1 MERRHAL
8 WALALVCLMNPLAC
22 SKTEPAAST
31 TAAPSAALSATLG
44 SATPAPEAAPT
55 PKKPITLTVGHDLWV
70 GYSGVFIAAELG
82 FFKDAGLDVKLK
94 PFSNPGDTLPALVSG
109 QLDIGLTTL
118 QNLAVLNGNSETDV
132 VAVGLVDSSNG
143 ADAVVAKKQYA
154 SLKDLKGKTVALTLG
169 EVNHF
174 LFLVGLKQNGL
185 DASMFKITSMSAD
198 DAGAAF
204 VAGKVDAAVTW
215 EPWVTK
221 ASKAGGHTIFSS
233 ASVPDTIMDS
243 VAVRKSHLRDQGPAY
258 LSFLKAVDRG
268 VALIKSDPDKST
280 TIIGKYLS
288 APAEDVKGMLA
299 GDKIY
304 GLAENKALFGSA
316 AAPGPAFKSMK
327 SVVDFSLESKL
338 VKKAPAPE
346 SLFEPS
352 LVRQ

>member
-1 MERRHAL
+1 MQRRHLLATLVAL
-8 WALALVCLMNPLAC
+8 LGTLAGC
-22 SKTEPAAST
+22 SKPDAPPASA
-31 TAAPSAALSATLG
+31 AAPSANAAVASA
-44 SATPAPEAAPT
+44 SAAPEPA
-55 PKKPITLTVGHDLWV
+55 KPVTLTVGHDLWV
-70 GYSGVFIAAELG
+70 GYSGVFIANELG
-82 FFKDAGLDVKLK
+82 YFKEAGLDVKLK
-94 PFSNPGDTLPALVSG
+94 SFSNPGDTLPALVAG

-132 VAVGLVDSSNG
+132 VAIGLLDSSNG

-174 LFLVGLKQNGL
+174 LFLVGLKQAGL
-185 DASMFKITSMSAD
+185 DPTAFKITSMSAD

-221 ASKAGGHTIFSS
+221 ANKSNGHVIFSS

-243 VAVRKSHLRDQGPAY
+243 VAVRRSKLKEQSAVY
-258 LSFLKAVDRG
+258 SAFLKAIDRG
-268 VALIKSDPDKST
+268 VALLKSDPDKAT
-280 TIIGKYLS
+280 PIIGKYLS
-288 APAEDVKGMLA
+288 APAEDVKGMLL

-304 GLAENKALFGSA
+304 GAAENKQLFGPSGDTA
-316 AAPGPAFKSMK
+316 PAFKSMT
-327 SVVDFSLESKL
+327 SVVDFALESKL
-338 VKKAPAPE
+338 VKKAPAPAA
-346 SLFEPS
+346 LFEPS

>member
-8 WALALVCLMNPLAC
+8 RAFMALFCLVSTQAC
-22 SKTEPAAST
+22 SKTEPDAASVAAS
-31 TAAPSAALSATLG
+31 AAPSAAASA
-44 SATPAPEAAPT
+44 SAAPEPT
-55 PKKPITLTVGHDLWV
+55 KPITLTVGHDLWV
-70 GYSGVFIAAELG
+70 GYSGVFIATELG
-82 FFKDAGLDVKLK
+82 FFKEAGLDVKLK
-94 PFSNPGDTLPALVSG
+94 PFSNPGDTLPALVAG

-118 QNLAVLNGNSETDV
+118 QNLAVLNGNSDTDV

-185 DASMFKITSMSAD
+185 DASSFKITSMSAD

-221 ASKAGGHTIFSS
+221 ASKSGGHVIFSS

-243 VAVRKSHLRDQGPAY
+243 VAVRRSHLKEQGPAY
-258 LSFLKAVDRG
+258 LTFLKAIDRG
-268 VALIKSDPDKST
+268 VAMIKSDPDKSAA
-280 TIIGKYLS
+280 IIGKYLS
-288 APAEDVKGMLA
+288 APADDVKGMLQ

-304 GLAENKALFGSA
+304 GLAENKTLFGSA
-316 AAPGPAFKSMK
+316 AEPGPAFKSMK

-338 VKKAPAPE
+338 VKKAPVPE

>member
-1 MERRHAL
+1 MHRRR
-8 WALALVCLMNPLAC
+8 ALATLTALFGIAFGQGC
-22 SKTEPAAST
+22 SK
-31 TAAPSAALSATLG
+31 
-44 SATPAPEAAPT
+44 PEAAPT
-55 PKKPITLTVGHDLWV
+55 GEAAPSASSAPMASGSPAPAEPTKPVTLTVGHDLWV
-70 GYSGVFIAAELG
+70 GYSGVFIANELG
-82 FFKDAGLDVKLK
+82 YFKDAGLDVKLK
-94 PFSNPGDTLPALVSG
+94 PFSNPGDTLPALVAG

-143 ADAVVAKKQYA
+143 ADAIVAKKQYA

-174 LFLVGLKQNGL
+174 LFLAGLKQAGL
-185 DASMFKITSMSAD
+185 DAASFKITSMSAD

-221 ASKAGGHTIFSS
+221 ANKSGGHTIFSS

-243 VAVRKSHLRDQGPAY
+243 VAVRRSKLKEKGPAY
-258 LSFLKAVDRG
+258 TAFLKAIDKG
-268 VALIKSDPDKST
+268 VALLKSDPDKAA

-288 APAEDVKGMLA
+288 APAEDVKGMLS

-304 GLAENKALFGSA
+304 GWADNQALFGA
-316 AAPGPAFKSMK
+316 ANAPGPAFKSMK
-327 SVVDFSLESKL
+327 SVVDFALESKL
-338 VKKAPAPE
+338 VKKAPVPE

-352 LVRQ
+352 LVRP

>member
-1 MERRHAL
+1 MERRRL
-8 WALALVCLMNPLAC
+8 LATLSLLLGLAAQGAC
-22 SKTEPAAST
+22 SKPDAAPTSEPAAS
-31 TAAPSAALSATLG
+31 AGPSAAPAS
-44 SATPAPEAAPT
+44 PAPEPS
-55 PKKPITLTVGHDLWV
+55 KPVTLTVGHDLWV
-70 GYSGVFIAAELG
+70 GYSGVFIASELG
-82 FFKDAGLDVKLK
+82 YFKEAGLDVKLK
-94 PFSNPGDTLPALVSG
+94 PFSNPGDTLPALVAG

-132 VAVGLVDSSNG
+132 VAIGLVDSSNG

-185 DASMFKITSMSAD
+185 DPASFKITSMSAD

-221 ASKAGGHTIFSS
+221 ANKSGGHTIFSS

-243 VAVRKSHLRDQGPAY
+243 VAVRRSKLKEQGPAY
-258 LSFLKAVDRG
+258 SAFMKAIDRG
-268 VALIKSDPDKST
+268 VALIKSDPDKAT

-288 APAEDVKGMLA
+288 APAEDVKGMLS

-304 GLAENKALFGSA
+304 GLADNRALFGASGA
-316 AAPGPAFKSMK
+316 TGPAFKSMK

-352 LVRQ
+352 LIRQ

>member
-1 MERRHAL
+1 MRRRNLLAIL
-8 WALALVCLMNPLAC
+8 AALVGTLAGC
-22 SKTEPAAST
+22 SKPDAPPPSAAAPSVSGPSAS
-31 TAAPSAALSATLG
+31 AAPSAA
-44 SATPAPEAAPT
+44 PPEPS
-55 PKKPITLTVGHDLWV
+55 KPVTLTVGHDLWV
-70 GYSGVFIAAELG
+70 GYSGVFIANELG
-82 FFKDAGLDVKLK
+82 YFKDAGLDVKLK
-94 PFSNPGDTLPALVSG
+94 SFSNPGDTLPALVAG

-132 VAVGLVDSSNG
+132 IAIGLLDSSNG

-174 LFLVGLKQNGL
+174 LFLVGLKQAGL
-185 DASMFKITSMSAD
+185 DPSAFKITSMSAD

-221 ASKAGGHTIFSS
+221 ANKSNGHVIFSS

-243 VAVRKSHLRDQGPAY
+243 VAVRRSQLKERGPSYSA
-258 LSFLKAVDRG
+258 FLKAIDRG
-268 VALIKSDPDKST
+268 VALLKSDPDKAT
-280 TIIGKYLS
+280 PIIGKYLS
-288 APAEDVKGMLA
+288 APVDDVKGMLL

-304 GLAENKALFGSA
+304 GAAENKLLFGPSGDTA
-316 AAPGPAFKSMK
+316 PAFKSMA
-327 SVVDFSLESKL
+327 SVVGFALESKL
-338 VKKAPAPE
+338 VKKAPAPAA
-346 SLFEPS
+346 LFEPS

>member
-1 MERRHAL
+1 MAFAFS
-8 WALALVCLMNPLAC
+8 WSALALCCIASAVSC
-22 SKTEPAAST
+22 SKSEPTAESKPSAAEALSAPAASAS
-31 TAAPSAALSATLG
+31 AAPE
-44 SATPAPEAAPT
+44 PA
-55 PKKPITLTVGHDLWV
+55 KPVTLTVGHDLWV

-82 FFKDAGLDVKLK
+82 FFKDLGLEVKLV
-94 PFSNPGDTLPALVSG
+94 PFSNPGDTLPALVAG
-109 QLDIGLTTL
+109 KLDIGLTTL
-118 QNLAVLNGNSETDV
+118 QNLAVLNGNSDTDV

-174 LFLVGLKQNGL
+174 LFLVGLKQSGL
-185 DASMFKITSMSAD
+185 DPSAFKITSMSAD

-221 ASKAGGHTIFSS
+221 ASKSGGHTIFSS

-243 VAVRKSHLRDQGPAY
+243 IAVRRGRLKEQGPSYSA
-258 LSFLKAVDRG
+258 FMKAVDRG
-268 VALIKSDPDKST
+268 VALIKTDPEKAA

-288 APAEDVKGMLA
+288 APPEDVKGMLA

-304 GLAENKALFGSA
+304 GLAENKALFGTA
-316 AAPGPAFKSMK
+316 GEPGPAFKAMK

-338 VKKAPAPE
+338 MKKPAAPE

>member
-1 MERRHAL
+1 MRRRNLLATL
-8 WALALVCLMNPLAC
+8 AALVGTLAGC
-22 SKTEPAAST
+22 SKPDAPPASAV
-31 TAAPSAALSATLG
+31 APSANASSVTAA
-44 SATPAPEAAPT
+44 SVAPPEPSKPT
-55 PKKPITLTVGHDLWV
+55 TLTVGHDLWV
-70 GYSGVFIAAELG
+70 GYSGVFIANELG
-82 FFKDAGLDVKLK
+82 YFKDAGLDVKLK
-94 PFSNPGDTLPALVSG
+94 SFSNPGDTLPALVAG

-132 VAVGLVDSSNG
+132 IAIGLLDSSNG

-174 LFLVGLKQNGL
+174 LFLVGLKQAGL
-185 DASMFKITSMSAD
+185 DASAFKITSMSAD

-221 ASKAGGHTIFSS
+221 ANKSNGHVIFSS

-243 VAVRKSHLRDQGPAY
+243 VAVRRSKLKDQTAAY
-258 LSFLKAVDRG
+258 SAFLKAIDRG
-268 VALIKSDPDKST
+268 VALLKSDPDKAT
-280 TIIGKYLS
+280 PIIGKYLS
-288 APAEDVKGMLA
+288 APAEDVKGMLL

-304 GLAENKALFGSA
+304 GAAENKQLFGA
-316 AAPGPAFKSMK
+316 NGDTAPAFKSMT
-327 SVVDFSLESKL
+327 SVVDFALESKL
-338 VKKAPAPE
+338 VKKAPAPAA
-346 SLFEPS
+346 LFEPS

>member
-8 WALALVCLMNPLAC
+8 RALVALVCVINTGAC
-22 SKTEPAAST
+22 SKTEPAAGSAPAASLA
-31 TAAPSAALSATLG
+31 TALA
-44 SATPAPEAAPT
+44 SATPAPEPAKPAA
-55 PKKPITLTVGHDLWV
+55 PITLTVGHDLWV
-70 GYSGVFIAAELG
+70 GYSGVFIATELG

-185 DASMFKITSMSAD
+185 DASSFKITSMSAD

-243 VAVRKSHLRDQGPAY
+243 VAVRRSHLKEQGPAY
-258 LSFLKAVDRG
+258 LSFLKAIDRG
-268 VALIKSDPDKST
+268 VAMIKSDPEKSA

-304 GLAENKALFGSA
+304 GLSDNKTLFGTA
-316 AAPGPAFKSMK
+316 AEPGPAYKSMK
-327 SVVDFSLESKL
+327 SVVDFALESKL

-352 LVRQ
+352 LIRQ

>member
-1 MERRHAL
+1 MRRSAL
-8 WALALVCLMNPLAC
+8 RALLALVCTLAGGAC
-22 SKTEPAAST
+22 SKTEPAAAT
-31 TAAPSAALSATLG
+31 AAAPSASLSATLG
-44 SATPAPEAAPT
+44 SALPAPEPA
-55 PKKPITLTVGHDLWV
+55 KLVTLTVGHDLWV
-70 GYSGVFIAAELG
+70 GYSGVFIANELG

-185 DASMFKITSMSAD
+185 EAKSFKITSMSAD

-243 VAVRKSHLRDQGPAY
+243 VAVRRSHLQAQGPAY
-258 LSFLKAVDRG
+258 LNFLKAIDRG
-268 VALIKSDPDKST
+268 VAMIKTDPEKSA

-304 GLAENKALFGSA
+304 GLAENKTLFGTA
-316 AAPGPAFKSMK
+316 AEPGPAFKSMK

-338 VKKAPAPE
+338 VKKAPIPE